1 MDNFNHNIIEQLEAE
16 VKNKHYHE
24 ELVLQGRMVGI
35 RNGHS
40 LNIQGPHDILMAEVQ
55 VVTPADIHTLVLQ
68 DGNRHTGTFREWD
81 REYTKPNNYQKR
93 LLEMWKQERSWEKA
107 ESDKWCMRGHR
118 TTQEAKT
125 CNGTVKPVFELSDPP
140 RVVPRSSGTKKAS
153 YRLRSRGETYLSYNM
168 RKNNQK
174 YVPIAPKPKPRSM
187 GKVYHF
193 KAANSNPRAT
203 VQMHPIPEASVVHH
217 ERGCPLYRP
226 SQPPIQVVGDGPVQS
241 PMKHLTPKA
250 HHSLRAVNNGWEAK
264 QDKRFIL
271 GVQHHMDRIDETSK
285 KLLDLFLCKEE
296 RQQQFIRTTM
306 KEINE
311 ENQLRQ
317 WGVTQAKPLQREQP
331 QAPPASPQTAAASQD
346 PAILVIQPA
355 APSPTSSVSSSLPSL
370 ESIPSAAE
378 YDSDC
383 EITSFK
389 QPKKK
394 RVVPKPEPV
403 DPEME
408 KLEASAQNLKL

>member
-55 VVTPADIHTLVLQ
+55 VVTPAGIHTLVLQ

-81 REYTKPNNYQKR
+81 REYTKSNNYQKR
-93 LLEMWKQERSWEKA
+93 LLEMWKHERSWEKA

-140 RVVPRSSGTKKAS
+140 RVVPRSSSTKKAS
-153 YRLRSRGETYLSYNM
+153 YRLRPRNETYLSYNM

-226 SQPPIQVVGDGPVQS
+226 SQPTIQVVGDGPVQS
-241 PMKHLTPKA
+241 PMEHLTPKA

-296 RQQQFIRTTM
+296 RQQ
-306 KEINE
+306 
-311 ENQLRQ
+311 
-317 WGVTQAKPLQREQP
+317 
-331 QAPPASPQTAAASQD
+331 
-346 PAILVIQPA
+346 
-355 APSPTSSVSSSLPSL
+355 
-370 ESIPSAAE
+370 
-378 YDSDC
+378 
-383 EITSFK
+383 
-389 QPKKK
+389 
-394 RVVPKPEPV
+394 
-403 DPEME
+403 
-408 KLEASAQNLKL
+408 

>member
-1 MDNFNHNIIEQLEAE
+1 ME
-16 VKNKHYHE
+16 
-24 ELVLQGRMVGI
+24 
-35 RNGHS
+35 
-40 LNIQGPHDILMAEVQ
+40 
-55 VVTPADIHTLVLQ
+55 
-68 DGNRHTGTFREWD
+68 
-81 REYTKPNNYQKR
+81 
-93 LLEMWKQERSWEKA
+93 
-107 ESDKWCMRGHR
+107 
-118 TTQEAKT
+118 
-125 CNGTVKPVFELSDPP
+125 
-140 RVVPRSSGTKKAS
+140 
-153 YRLRSRGETYLSYNM
+153 
-168 RKNNQK
+168 
-174 YVPIAPKPKPRSM
+174 
-187 GKVYHF
+187 KVYHF

-203 VQMHPIPEASVVHH
+203 VQMHPIPEASVVHQ
-217 ERGCPLYRP
+217 ERGSPLYRP
-226 SQPPIQVVGDGPVQS
+226 SQPTIQVVGDGLVQS
-241 PMKHLTPKA
+241 PMEHLTPKA

-271 GVQHHMDRIDETSK
+271 GVQHRMDKIDETSK

-331 QAPPASPQTAAASQD
+331 LLGQAPPASPQAAAASQD
-346 PAILVIQPA
+346 PAILVIQPT

-383 EITSFK
+383 EITSYK

-408 KLEASAQNLKL
+408 KLEASAQNLEL

>member
-1 MDNFNHNIIEQLEAE
+1 MDNFNHNIIEQLETK
-16 VKNKHYHE
+16 VKSKHYHE

-55 VVTPADIHTLVLQ
+55 VITPAGIHTLVLQ

-81 REYTKPNNYQKR
+81 REYIKPNNYQKR
-93 LLEMWKQERSWEKA
+93 LLEMWKQERSWDKS
-107 ESDKWCMRGHR
+107 ESSKWCMRDHR
-118 TTQEAKT
+118 TSEEART
-125 CNGTVKPVFELSDPP
+125 CNGTVKPVFELSLPA
-140 RVVPRSSGTKKAS
+140 RVEARNSTPKKAS
-153 YRLRSRGETYLSYNM
+153 YRLKARSEVNLYPNI
-168 RKNNQK
+168 RKSNQK

-193 KAANSNPRAT
+193 KAAQSNPRAT
-203 VQMHPIPEASVVHH
+203 VQMHPIPEASIVKH

-226 SQPPIQVVGDGPVQS
+226 HQPTIQVIGDGPVQS
-241 PMKHLTPKA
+241 PLEHLNPKP

-264 QDKRFIL
+264 QDKQFIL

-311 ENQLRQ
+311 ENHLRQ

-331 QAPPASPQTAAASQD
+331 QAPPASPQAAAASQD
-346 PAILVIQPA
+346 PAILVIQPT
-355 APSPTSSVSSSLPSL
+355 APSPTSSVPSSLPSL

-408 KLEASAQNLKL
+408 KLEASAQNLEL

>member
-55 VVTPADIHTLVLQ
+55 LITPAGIHTLVLQ

-93 LLEMWKQERSWEKA
+93 ILEMWKQERSWEKS
-107 ESDKWCMRGHR
+107 ESDKWCMRHHR

-153 YRLRSRGETYLSYNM
+153 YRLRPRGETYLSYNM

-203 VQMHPIPEASVVHH
+203 VQMHPIPEASVVNH
-217 ERGCPLYRP
+217 ERGFPLYRP
-226 SQPPIQVVGDGPVQS
+226 GQPTIQVVGDGPVQS
-241 PMKHLTPKA
+241 PMEHLTPKP
-250 HHSLRAVNNGWEAK
+250 HHSLRAANNGWESK

-296 RQQQFIRTTM
+296 SQQQFIRTTM

-331 QAPPASPQTAAASQD
+331 QAPPASPQSTAASQD
-346 PAILVIQPA
+346 PAILVIQPT
-355 APSPTSSVSSSLPSL
+355 APSPTSSVPSSMPSL
-370 ESIPSAAE
+370 ESIPYAAE

-408 KLEASAQNLKL
+408 KLEASAQNLEL

>member
-16 VKNKHYHE
+16 VKNKHCHE
-24 ELVLQGRMVGI
+24 ELILQGRMVGI

-55 VVTPADIHTLVLQ
+55 VVTPAGIHTLVLQ
-68 DGNRHTGTFREWD
+68 DGKRHTGTFREWD
-81 REYTKPNNYQKR
+81 REYTKPNSYQKR

-153 YRLRSRGETYLSYNM
+153 YRLRPRSETYLSYNM
-168 RKNNQK
+168 RKSNQK
-174 YVPIAPKPKPRSM
+174 YVPISPKPKPRSM

-217 ERGCPLYRP
+217 ERGCPLYKP
-226 SQPPIQVVGDGPVQS
+226 SQPTIQVVGDGPVQS
-241 PMKHLTPKA
+241 PMEHLTPKA

-306 KEINE
+306 REINE

-317 WGVTQAKPLQREQP
+317 WGVTQAKPLGTKGT
-331 QAPPASPQTAAASQD
+331 APGTP
-346 PAILVIQPA
+346 
-355 APSPTSSVSSSLPSL
+355 
-370 ESIPSAAE
+370 
-378 YDSDC
+378 C
-383 EITSFK
+383 
-389 QPKKK
+389 
-394 RVVPKPEPV
+394 
-403 DPEME
+403 
-408 KLEASAQNLKL
+408 